1 VGAAGER
8 ALARAVVSFC
18 VHVSLLSLLEFQ
30 GEAHVAL
37 RIRRTGFAGYCEER
51 ATAPVLN

>member
-1 VGAAGER
+1 M
-8 ALARAVVSFC
+8 F
-18 VHVSLLSLLEFQ
+18 LSYRFLQFQ